1 MKTKIFFGWLFFIL
15 SFVVNATT
23 FDTYNLKI
31 IIYDST
37 PEAPVGRM
45 RFEIAENYIVKYATL
60 TCVQNENVRS
70 CTVNEPDSKYTGHHD
85 FFQLIPERYLRGDK
99 YYNMQEYD
107 GPGYKISICAGL
119 IYGCRLFSSNT
130 PDRKDKDVAEFL
142 DKIDQL
148 LAGKSEYQFEPIE
161 PIEPIMMDK

>member
-1 MKTKIFFGWLFFIL
+1 MKTKIFWAWLFVFFSFIA
-15 SFVVNATT
+15 NAKIV
-23 FDTYNLKI
+23 DIDDVEI
-31 IIYDST
+31 IIYDSK

-45 RFEIAENYIVKYATL
+45 RLEITEDYIIKYATL

-70 CTVNEPDSKYTGHHD
+70 CTVNEPDSKYTGHHNL
-85 FFQLIPERYLRGDK
+85 FQLIPERFLTEDS

-107 GPGYKISICAGL
+107 GSGYKISICANSF
-119 IYGCRLFSSNT
+119 YGCSLFSSNT

-148 LAGKSEYQFEPIE
+148 LAGKSEYQFEPIV
-161 PIEPIMMDK
+161 MDK

>member
-1 MKTKIFFGWLFFIL
+1 MKKKIFLGWLFFIL
-15 SFVVNATT
+15 SSVVNATT

-45 RFEIAENYIVKYATL
+45 RYEIAENYIVKYATL
-60 TCVQNENVRS
+60 TCVQNENVSS
-70 CTVNEPDSKYTGHHD
+70 CTANEPDSKYTGHHNL
-85 FFQLIPERYLRGDK
+85 FQLIPERYLRSDED
-99 YYNMQEYD
+99 YNMQEYD
-107 GPGYKISICAGL
+107 GPGYKISIYSNR
-119 IYGCRLFSSNT
+119 IDINNLFSSNT

-148 LAGKSEYQFEPIE
+148 LAGQSEYQFEPIL
-161 PIEPIMMDK
+161 MDK

>member
-1 MKTKIFFGWLFFIL
+1 MKTKIFWGWLFIFFSFIA
-15 SFVVNATT
+15 NAKI
-23 FDTYNLKI
+23 FDTYNARM

-45 RFEIAENYIVKYATL
+45 RFEITENYIVKYATL
-60 TCVQNENVRS
+60 TCIRNDNVSR
-70 CTVNEPDSKYTGHHD
+70 CTANEPDSKYTGHHNL
-85 FFQLIPERYLRGDK
+85 FPLIPERYLRSDE

-107 GPGYKISICAGL
+107 GPGYKIYINASIDS
-119 IYGCRLFSSNT
+119 IVNNLFSSNT

-148 LAGKSEYQFEPIE
+148 LTGKTEYQFEPIM
-161 PIEPIMMDK
+161 IDK

>member
-1 MKTKIFFGWLFFIL
+1 MKTKIFWGWLFIFF
-15 SFVVNATT
+15 SFVVNAKI
-23 FDTYNLKI
+23 FDTHNAEI

-45 RFEIAENYIVKYATL
+45 RFQITEDYIVKYATL
-60 TCVQNENVRS
+60 TCVQNENVSS
-70 CTVNEPDSKYTGHHD
+70 CTANEPDSKYTGHHNL
-85 FFQLIPERYLRGDK
+85 FQLIPERYLRSDE

-107 GPGYKISICAGL
+107 GPGYKIYITNYR
-119 IYGCRLFSSNT
+119 INNLFSSNT

-148 LAGKSEYQFEPIE
+148 LAGQSEYQFEPIL
-161 PIEPIMMDK
+161 MDK

>member
-1 MKTKIFFGWLFFIL
+1 MKTKIFWGWLFVFL
-15 SFVVNATT
+15 SFIANAKIV
-23 FDTYNLKI
+23 DTDDFEI
-31 IIYDST
+31 IIYDSK

-45 RFEIAENYIVKYATL
+45 RLEITEEYIVKYATL

-70 CTVNEPDSKYTGHHD
+70 CIVNEPDSKYRGNHNL
-85 FFQLIPERYLRGDK
+85 FQLIPERFLTEDS

-107 GPGYKISICAGL
+107 GSGYKISICANS
-119 IYGCRLFSSNT
+119 IYGCSLFSSNT

-148 LAGKSEYQFEPIE
+148 LAGKSEYQFEPIV
-161 PIEPIMMDK
+161 MDK

>member
-1 MKTKIFFGWLFFIL
+1 MKTKIFWGWLFVFL
-15 SFVVNATT
+15 SFIANAKIV
-23 FDTYNLKI
+23 DTDDFEI
-31 IIYDST
+31 IIYDSK

-45 RFEIAENYIVKYATL
+45 RLEITEDYIVKYATL

-70 CTVNEPDSKYTGHHD
+70 CIVNEPDSKYTGHHNL
-85 FFQLIPERYLRGDK
+85 FQLIPERFLTEDS

-107 GPGYKISICAGL
+107 GSGYKISICANS
-119 IYGCRLFSSNT
+119 IYGCSLFSSNT

-148 LAGKSEYQFEPIE
+148 LAGKSEYQFEPIV
-161 PIEPIMMDK
+161 MDK